1 MAGHSKWANIKHK
14 KGRADAAK
22 GKIFSRLAKE
32 IISAVK
38 EGGIDPKGNTR
49 LRLALQKAKD
59 ANMPNENIERN
70 IKKASSNDQSNYDEV
85 TYELYGHGG
94 VGIIVEGMTD
104 NRNRFAS
111 EIRIATNKRGGTVAT
126 PGAVQFNFDRKGVIQ
141 IEKGE
146 LDEDKVFAEAIECGA
161 EDFDQDGE
169 LFMVI
174 TAPDEL
180 YQVKEAL
187 LAKSIPSIE
196 AAITM
201 IPKVFVDCDTEA
213 SKSNQALIEW
223 LEGIEDVDLVYHNM
237 NSSE

>member
-38 EGGIDPKGNTR
+38 EGGSDSKSNTR

-70 IKKASSNDQSNYDEV
+70 IKKASSKDQSNYDEV

-187 LAKSIPSIE
+187 LAKSIPSVE
-196 AAITM
+196 SAITM
-201 IPKVFVDCDTEA
+201 IPKVFVDCDSEI
-213 SKSNQALIEW
+213 SKSNHALVEWIES
-223 LEGIEDVDLVYHNM
+223 IEDVDLVYHNM
-237 NSSE
+237 NHAE

>member
-38 EGGIDPKGNTR
+38 EGGTDPKGNTR

-70 IKKASSNDQSNYDEV
+70 IKKASSKDQSNYDEI

-111 EIRIATNKRGGTVAT
+111 EIRIATNKRGGTVGT

-161 EDFDQDGE
+161 EDFDQEGE

-174 TAPDEL
+174 TAPEEL

-196 AAITM
+196 SAITM
-201 IPKVFVDCDTEA
+201 IPKIFIDCDAEA
-213 SKSNQALIEW
+213 SKSNHALIEW
-223 LEGIEDVDLVYHNM
+223 LESIEDVDLVYHNM
-237 NSSE
+237 NHTE